1 MLQAASTLPA
11 RQAADVILL
20 GDEADL
26 RARAVGLGLDLTGA
40 RIIDPATSELRE
52 RFAAEYARL
61 RAHRGVTLDLAREI
75 MGRSEEHTSELQS
88 LMRNSYAVFCLKK
101 KNKQK
106 QSNNTLPN
114 HYTHI

>member
-61 RAHRGVTLDLAREI
+61 LAHRGVTLDLAREI
-75 MGRSEEHTSELQS
+75 PVVVSYFGTMMGYLGHDAGLVSGAAHPTSHTHTPSFQTT
-88 LMRNSYAVFCLKK
+88 K
-101 KNKQK
+101 
-106 QSNNTLPN
+106 T
-114 HYTHI
+114 